1 MREGWNISLLNDV
14 CEKIT
19 DGSHYSPKT
28 SPDYKYPYI
37 TVRDIQEDKIDFHKC
52 KFVGE
57 KDYQD
62 LVKNGCKPVKGDLL
76 FSKDGTVG
84 KVSLV
89 NYEKEFVVLSSL
101 AIIRPDKHLIDSEF
115 LKYILIDPRFLYQAV
130 KKKTG
135 VAIRR
140 IVLKNLKKI
149 EISYPTSLLEQKA
162 IVKILDEAFA
172 KIDQAKGHIE
182 KNIENAK
189 ELFRSRKEKLFEE
202 LSTISK
208 TLSIPEICDE
218 IFAGGDA
225 PKNNMSKEKTEKYNV
240 PIIANAVKENG
251 LYGYTTEARVL
262 KPSITIAAR
271 GSGTGHTEI
280 RNYPF
285 LPIVRLIVLTPK
297 TDIVNLDFLRH
308 AILNLV
314 ITSSGSAIPQLT
326 IPMIKTYNLPIPDL
340 SKQESV
346 VNELSDLKKS
356 LDLFKQKSEKKLN
369 SLEELKKSLL
379 QKAFSGELV

>member
-1 MREGWNISLLNDV
+1 MKEGWENITLSGICENLDSKRVPITKNKRIHGNVPYYGASGIVDYVKDYLFDEDLLLISEDGANLLARTYPIAFSITGKTWVNNHAHVLRFDNSVTQQYVEYYMNSISLESYVSGMAQPKLNQ
-14 CEKIT
+14 
-19 DGSHYSPKT
+19 
-28 SPDYKYPYI
+28 
-37 TVRDIQEDKIDFHKC
+37 R
-52 KFVGE
+52 
-57 KDYQD
+57 
-62 LVKNGCKPVKGDLL
+62 
-76 FSKDGTVG
+76 
-84 KVSLV
+84 SL
-89 NYEKEFVVLSSL
+89 NS
-101 AIIRPDKHLIDSEF
+101 IIIPIPPL
-115 LKYILIDPRFLYQAV
+115 P
-130 KKKTG
+130 
-135 VAIRR
+135 
-140 IVLKNLKKI
+140 
-149 EISYPTSLLEQKA
+149 EQKA
-162 IVKILDEAFA
+162 IVKIIDEAFA
-172 KIDQAKGHIE
+172 KIDQAKANIE

-202 LSTISK
+202 LSTKSK
-208 TLSIPEICDE
+208 KLSIPEICEE

-225 PKNNMSKEKTEKYNV
+225 PKNSMSKEKTEKYNV
-240 PIIANAVKENG
+240 PIIANAVKDNG

-297 TDIVNLDFLRH
+297 TDIVNLEFLRH

-340 SKQESV
+340 KKQESV

-356 LDLFKQKSEKKLN
+356 LDLFKQKSEMKLS
-369 SLEELKKSLL
+369 SLVELKKSLL
-379 QKAFSGELV
+379 QKAFSGELTKSLALA